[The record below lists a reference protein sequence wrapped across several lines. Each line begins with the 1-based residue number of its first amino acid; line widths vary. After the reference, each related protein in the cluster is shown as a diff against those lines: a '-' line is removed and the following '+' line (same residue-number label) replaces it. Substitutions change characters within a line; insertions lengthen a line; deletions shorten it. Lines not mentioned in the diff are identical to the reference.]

1 MQIVAQGAILGPVS
15 LFPTGRQVLWIQA
28 HLYLADLNS
37 KLAFRLHQLRVRIPQ
52 SAAFNLAVLEGLGQ
66 DEFLPESGQH
76 LSQKEIS

>member
-1 MQIVAQGAILGPVS
+1 MQIVAQGAILGLAS

-52 SAAFNLAVLEGLGQ
+52 STAFNLTVLEGLVQ